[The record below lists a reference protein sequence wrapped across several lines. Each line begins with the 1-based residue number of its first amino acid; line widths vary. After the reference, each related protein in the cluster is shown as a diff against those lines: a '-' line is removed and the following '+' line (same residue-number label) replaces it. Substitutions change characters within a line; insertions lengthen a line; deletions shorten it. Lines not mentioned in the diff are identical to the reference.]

1 MKNKQTLGEI
11 IAELKD
17 DIARFGLKLVEA
29 DRKEIKQII
38 LNDKSYGS
46 KGCEN
51 CRVIAERYRK
61 RHGISMEEA
70 WKLVWKESGIN
81 MKIKEETLKV

>member
-17 DIARFGLKLVEA
+17 EIVRFGLKLVEV

-38 LNDKSYGS
+38 LNDKT
-46 KGCEN
+46 E
-51 CRVIAERYRK
+51 RMLVISRR
-61 RHGISMEEA
+61 
-70 WKLVWKESGIN
+70 
-81 MKIKEETLKV
+81 